1 LIRAAAHWL
10 NNLSAKVETII
21 EMAKRK
27 SEVKK
32 RIALLGIIISLSAV
46 AFAQSPWDA
55 IKNKIKGMQPGST
68 VDQLSNDKVIA
79 GLKQALQIST
89 GNAVAATG
97 HVDGFFK
104 NEAIKIL
111 LPEKLRSAG
120 KALRMVGMG
129 GQVDALEVGMNRAA
143 EQATPQAKQIFLRAV
158 ENMTFADAKGILTG
172 GDTAA
177 TEYFRKQSSGELTT
191 AFAPIVHQSM
201 ENVGV
206 VRQYNQ
212 IMKNPMASAVAND
225 RNFNL
230 DNYVVGK
237 TMGGLFYMLGEEEKK
252 IRKDPAAQVTS
263 LLKEVFGAAANSRTP
278 SR

>member
-1 LIRAAAHWL
+1 M
-10 NNLSAKVETII
+10 SS
-21 EMAKRK
+21 MATKMMIMGF
-27 SEVKK
+27 V
-32 RIALLGIIISLSAV
+32 LGLCASSS
-46 AFAQSPWDA
+46 AQSPWDA
-55 IKNKIKGMQPGST
+55 IKNKIKGMQAGTS
-68 VDQLSNDKVIA
+68 VNQLSNQKVIA
-79 GLKQALQIST
+79 GLKEALQVST

-111 LPEKLRSAG
+111 LPEKLRTAG
-120 KALRMVGMG
+120 KTLRMVGMG

-158 ENMTFADAKGILTG
+158 TNMSFADAKGILTG

-191 AFAPIVHQSM
+191 AFAPIVHKSM

-206 VRQYNQ
+206 VKQYNH
-212 IMKNPMASAVAND
+212 IKNPMALAVAND
-225 RNFNL
+225 RSFSL

-237 TMGGLFYMLGEEEKK
+237 TMDGLFYMLGEEEKK
-252 IRKDPAAQVTS
+252 IRKDPAGQATS
-263 LLKEVFGAAANSRTP
+263 LLREVFGAAAKEKQAK
-278 SR
+278 

>member
-1 LIRAAAHWL
+1 MI
-10 NNLSAKVETII
+10 ET
-21 EMAKRK
+21 ARKK

-32 RIALLGIIISLSAV
+32 TIAVLGIIIGISAM
-46 AFAQSPWDA
+46 ASAQSPWDV
-55 IKNKIKGMQPGST
+55 IKNKIKGMQPGTT
-68 VDQLSNDKVIA
+68 VNQLSNDKVIA
-79 GLKQALQIST
+79 GLKEALQVST

-143 EQATPQAKQIFLRAV
+143 EQAAPQAKQIFLRAV
-158 ENMTFADAKGILTG
+158 TNMTFADAKGILTG
-172 GDTAA
+172 NDTAA
-177 TEYFRKQSSGELTT
+177 TEYFRRQSTAELTT
-191 AFAPIVHQSM
+191 SFAPIVHKSM

-206 VRQYNQ
+206 VKQYNQ
-212 IMKNPMASAVAND
+212 IMKNPMASAVASD

-237 TMGGLFYMLGEEEKK
+237 TMDGLFYMLGEEEKK
-252 IRKDPAAQVTS
+252 IRKDPAGQATS
-263 LLKEVFGAAANSRTP
+263 LLREVFGAAAKQKQSK
-278 SR
+278 